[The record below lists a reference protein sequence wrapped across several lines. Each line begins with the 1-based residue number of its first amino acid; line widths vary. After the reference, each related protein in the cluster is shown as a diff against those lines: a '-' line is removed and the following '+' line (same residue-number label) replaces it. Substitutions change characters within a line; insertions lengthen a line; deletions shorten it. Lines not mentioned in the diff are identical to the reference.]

1 MARTNAQHSSFI
13 WTTNL
18 APQAASISSL
28 FNLQQTSIKSTKN
41 ILRLLFL
48 HGDIYKGM
56 MSYEPSLRLLIKL
69 EAPREIQIVLLQKYF
84 RPSSEGE
91 LQAFERISMLSI
103 LSENVSHR

>member
-1 MARTNAQHSSFI
+1 MHSIPALFGQL
-13 WTTNL
+13 T
-18 APQAASISSL
+18 PQAASISSL
-28 FNLQQTSIKSTKN
+28 FNLQQTSTKST
-41 ILRLLFL
+41 LRLLFL

-56 MSYEPSLRLLIKL
+56 MSYEPSLTS
-69 EAPREIQIVLLQKYF
+69 EIQIVLLQC

>member
-1 MARTNAQHSSFI
+1 MHSIPALFGQL
-13 WTTNL
+13 T
-18 APQAASISSL
+18 PQAASISLL

-56 MSYEPSLRLLIKL
+56 MSYEPSLTS
-69 EAPREIQIVLLQKYF
+69 EIQIVLLQC

-103 LSENVSHR
+103 LSKNVSHR